1 MIMGIRVNQNVQSL
15 IARRNLEIAN
25 QGLSRS
31 LERLSSGLRINRAAD
46 DAAGLAISEGL
57 RSQIGSLGQ
66 ASRNAGDGLSMLQ
79 TAEGALQEVTNILQ
93 RIRVLSVQSANET
106 NSANDRA
113 NMQQEVGQLV
123 AELQRIGAETDFNG
137 TKLLNG
143 TLQDAQ
149 LQVGGQVGQIIAF
162 SIDDFRASRLGAV
175 AEMTSTRAKN
185 IGTGISDPADLAI
198 NGQSIRNTDAA
209 DDALSVAAN
218 AAKSAIALAAAI
230 NDSYADTSVRATVEA
245 STGTGTATVTA
256 VTLTTSGADK
266 LSINGVAIAA
276 TVLAND
282 SDGALRDAINE
293 MTNQTGVVATLSS
306 NKLVLTAADGR
317 NIDLTITGTG
327 VNVGFAI
334 GDVLYGQVKLV
345 SDQTITVAGDESA
358 NLGFAASA
366 AVDLSTAINSV
377 DISTVT
383 GANDAFDMVDSALRQ
398 INQGRAS
405 LGAIQNRLESTI
417 NSLRIQRENLVAAES
432 RIRDVDFAE
441 ETATLTRYQILQQAG
456 TAILAQANILIPQSA
471 LTLLGG

>member
-1 MIMGIRVNQNVQSL
+1 MGIRVNQNVQSL

-79 TAEGALQEVTNILQ
+79 TAEGSLQEVTNILQ

-106 NSANDRA
+106 NSSDDRA
-113 NMQQEVGQLV
+113 NMQLEVSQLV
-123 AELQRIGAETDFNG
+123 SELQRIGAETNFNG
-137 TKLLNG
+137 TALLNG

-162 SIDDFRASRLGAV
+162 SIDDFRASRLGAI

-185 IGTGISDPADLAI
+185 TGTGISDAADLLI
-198 NGQSIRNTDAA
+198 NGQVIRNTDAA
-209 DDALSVAAN
+209 DDALSQSAN
-218 AAKSAIALAAAI
+218 AAKSAIALTAAV

-245 STGTGTATVTA
+245 ATGTGTATVLA
-256 VTLTTSGADK
+256 VTLDDTNSLD
-266 LSINGVAIAA
+266 INGVRIYGA
-276 TVLAND
+276 VLAND
-282 SDGALRDAINE
+282 SNGALRDAINE
-293 MTNQTGVVATLSS
+293 MTNRTGVVATLSS
-306 NKLVLTAADGR
+306 SKLVLTAADGR
-317 NIDLTITGTG
+317 NIDIAIAGTGT
-327 VNVGFAI
+327 NVGFANA
-334 GDVLYGQVKLV
+334 DVLYGQVKLV
-345 SDQTITVAGDESA
+345 SDQTITVSGTERA
-358 NLGFAASA
+358 NLGLAASA
-366 AVDLSTAINSV
+366 AIDLSTAINSV

-383 GANDAFDMVDSALRQ
+383 GANTAFDMVDSALRQ

-405 LGAIQNRLESTI
+405 LGAVQNRLESTI
-417 NSLRIQRENLVAAES
+417 NSLRIENENLVAAES